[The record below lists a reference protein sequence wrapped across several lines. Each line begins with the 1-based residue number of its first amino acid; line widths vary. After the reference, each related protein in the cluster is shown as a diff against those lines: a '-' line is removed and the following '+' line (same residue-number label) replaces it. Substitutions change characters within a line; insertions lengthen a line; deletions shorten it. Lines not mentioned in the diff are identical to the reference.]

1 MFCPGNCFVAVAGM
15 ISVHHHQFFSTGMG
29 PLKFCLGWPGSAI
42 ILISVSY
49 LVGMTGLSHFA
60 QLETIF
66 LIKDSYIKI

>member
-1 MFCPGNCFVAVAGM
+1 
-15 ISVHHHQFFSTGMG
+15 MG